1 MPVENKKGRR
11 EQKLSPV
18 FIIYLPTGLPHTRDL
33 TLVCQVTEVN
43 PGHPE
48 LPHVGV
54 RTAIVPVTV
63 VQTNRTGVA
72 WQLGQANVVTLG
84 L

>member
-1 MPVENKKGRR
+1 MRTKKDRR
-11 EQKLSPV
+11 EQKLSPA
-18 FIIYLPTGLPHTRDL
+18 FIIYLPAGLPNTRDL

-54 RTAIVPVTV
+54 WTTVVPVTV

-72 WQLGQANVVTLG
+72 WQLRQANVVALG